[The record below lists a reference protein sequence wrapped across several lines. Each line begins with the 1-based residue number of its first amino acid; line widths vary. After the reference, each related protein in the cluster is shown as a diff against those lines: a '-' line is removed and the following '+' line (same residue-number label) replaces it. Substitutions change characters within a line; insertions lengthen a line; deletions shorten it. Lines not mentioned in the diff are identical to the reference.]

1 MSQSTS
7 MKKKNVVIIGGG
19 NGGSISI
26 RAMKQFSDQYDISA
40 VVGMSDSGSS
50 SGKLRKELG
59 VLPPGDI
66 LRAVLAMS
74 RYEYDLMKRIFYDT
88 RFSPHGKL
96 QGYGLGHLFIAL
108 SEVYSGSILDP
119 IRALAQAVDAVGPVF
134 PASLVQSDLCV
145 ELEDGTEV
153 RGEHEIDRP
162 QKDQRIPIVRAW
174 LDTAPPVY
182 DRAAEEIRNADVIL
196 IGPGSFYTSI
206 IASLLPM
213 GMKEAIGESGA
224 QLIYVSGNAVEID
237 GEAGP
242 ERLSEFVTHLEIYLP
257 RPLDCIVYNNAVLS
271 EGQESFYK
279 EKQWRLFD
287 GDVDVIMDRTIIA
300 EEYEEEEGGG
310 LSPEKLGNILKR
322 IIL

>member
-1 MSQSTS
+1 MSQFTS
-7 MKKKNVVIIGGG
+7 MKTKNVVIIGGG

-134 PASLVQSDLCV
+134 PASLVESDLCV
-145 ELEDGTEV
+145 EFEDGTEV
-153 RGEHEIDRP
+153 CGEHEIDRP
-162 QKDQRIPIVRAW
+162 TENQAKKIVRAW
-174 LDTAPPVY
+174 LDSSPEMY
-182 DRAAEEIRNADVIL
+182 ERAGEAIRQAEAIV

-206 IASLLPM
+206 IASILPQ
-213 GMKEAIGESGA
+213 GMVEALKASHA
-224 QLIYVSGNAVEID
+224 KLIYVTGNAVEIE
-237 GEAGP
+237 GERGP
-242 ERLSEFVTHLEIYLP
+242 ERLSEFVMTLERYLP

-271 EGQESFYK
+271 DRQQTLYT
-279 EKQWRLFD
+279 EKKWRCFE
-287 GDVDVIMDRTIIA
+287 GDVETIVDRAVIA
-300 EEYEEEEGGG
+300 EDYEDEKGG
-310 LSPEKLGNILKR
+310 LCPEKLGNILKR